1 MLLPEL
7 IGRLDRS
14 GEECK
19 APSPAAGASS
29 AIIGHNLMKSRGGG
43 GRDVIDGRRGVN
55 PLF

>member
-29 AIIGHNLMKSRGGG
+29 AISGHNLMKSRGGG
-43 GRDVIDGRRGVN
+43 
-55 PLF
+55 P